1 MADEQRRS
9 DEEQQEREREETI
22 RDLDVSEEEGENV
35 KGGLMRD
42 PSPSYKK

>member
-42 PSPSYKK
+42 SPPSYKK